1 MKYKMMELIK
11 SSTTNEFIYHSLESI
26 FSLQEQLSYST
37 NLKQLAE
44 DIFNWLSYEFKITN
58 MEFCL
63 FDINKNS
70 KDKIFSKGEEFY
82 LDDELSH
89 FFIINTHISLNATVS
104 FCANSKLHHKMIE
117 DHYETIQVAFFQI
130 SPIIQSLIL
139 KKNFIESAS
148 LDSVTN
154 VYNRTYL
161 IQNLTNH
168 LRLLNK
174 NQEEIFFLM
183 IGIDRFKAVI
193 DEFDYDTADKVL
205 VELARVIHSNID
217 SFDLVGRLGT
227 DEFLVSILSNSNEN
241 DIENLALKIID
252 DFADTNIIVNEQTK
266 QVLKKTI
273 CIGMDKFVLNSEK
286 TINDSIKHSDIAL
299 YEAKN
304 KGRSQFLKYNDLT
317 AADGIEIFDESIELF

>member
-1 MKYKMMELIK
+1 MKHKMMELIK
-11 SSTTNEFIYHSLESI
+11 SSATNEFAYKALESI
-26 FSLQEQLSYST
+26 FSLQEQLTYST

-58 MEFCL
+58 VEFSL

-70 KDKIFSKGEEFY
+70 KDKIFSKGEEFF

-89 FFIINTHISLNATVS
+89 FFIINTHISLNATIS

-117 DHYETIQVAFFQI
+117 DNYETIQASFFQI

-139 KKNFIESAS
+139 KKNFIESSS

-168 LRLLNK
+168 LRLSNK
-174 NQEEIFFLM
+174 NQEEIYFLM
-183 IGIDRFKAVI
+183 VGIDRFKAVI
-193 DEFDYDTADKVL
+193 DEFDYDIADKVL

-227 DEFLVSILSNSNEN
+227 DEFLVSILNNSSEKQ
-241 DIENLALKIID
+241 IEELALKIIE
-252 DFADTNIIVNEQTK
+252 DFANTDIVVNDTNNQT
-266 QVLKKTI
+266 LKKTI

-286 TINDSIKHSDIAL
+286 TINESIKHSDIAL

-304 KGRSQFLKYNDLT
+304 KGRSQFLKYSDLT
-317 AADGIEIFDESIELF
+317 AADGVEIFDESIEFF

>member
-11 SSTTNEFIYHSLESI
+11 SSATDDFAYKALENI
-26 FSLQEQLSYST
+26 FSLQEQLNYST

-44 DIFNWLSYEFKITN
+44 DIFAWLKSEFKVTN
-58 MEFCL
+58 VEFSL

-70 KDKIFSKGEEFY
+70 KDIIFSKGEEFY
-82 LDDELSH
+82 LDDEFSN

-104 FCANSKLHHKMIE
+104 FSANSKIHNKMIE
-117 DHYETIQVAFFQI
+117 DHYNIIEAAFFQI
-130 SPIIQSLIL
+130 SPVIQSLIL
-139 KKNFIESAS
+139 KKNFIDSSS

-161 IQNLTNH
+161 IENLTNH
-168 LRLLNK
+168 LRLANK

-193 DEFDYDTADKVL
+193 DEFDYDIADRVL
-205 VELARVIHSNID
+205 VELAKVIHSNID

-227 DEFLVSILSNSNEN
+227 DEFLVSILNNSNERQ
-241 DIENLALKIID
+241 IESLALKIIE
-252 DFADTNIIVNEQTK
+252 DFANADIIVNDETK
-266 QVLKKTI
+266 QVLKKTV
-273 CIGMDKFVLNSEK
+273 CIGMDKFVLNSQE

-304 KGRSQFLKYNDLT
+304 RGRSQFLKYSDLT
-317 AADGIEIFDESIELF
+317 DADGMQIFDNAVELF

>member
-1 MKYKMMELIK
+1 MKYNMMELIK
-11 SSTTNEFIYHSLESI
+11 SSATNEYAYHSLESI
-26 FSLQEQLSYST
+26 FVLQEQLSYST
-37 NLKQLAE
+37 NIKQLAE
-44 DIFNWLSYEFKITN
+44 DIFNWLRDEFKITN
-58 MEFCL
+58 LEFSL

-70 KDKIFSKGEEFY
+70 KSTILSKGNEFFM
-82 LDDELSH
+82 DDELSH
-89 FFIINTHISLNATVS
+89 FFIINTHISLNATLS
-104 FCANSKLHHKMIE
+104 FCANSKLHFKMIE
-117 DHYETIQVAFFQI
+117 DNYDTIQAAFFQI

-139 KKNFIESAS
+139 KKNFIDSSS

-168 LRLLNK
+168 LRLLNNK
-174 NQEEIFFLM
+174 QEEIYFLM

-193 DEFDYDTADKVL
+193 DEFDYDIADKVL

-227 DEFLVSILSNSNEN
+227 DEFLVSILSNSNEEE
-241 DIENLALKIID
+241 IEALALKIID
-252 DFADTNIIVNEQTK
+252 DFADTNIVVNDEHK
-266 QVLKKTI
+266 QILKKTI
-273 CIGMDKFVLNSEK
+273 CIGMDKFILSSQK

-304 KGRSQFLKYNDLT
+304 KGRSQFLKYSDLT
-317 AADGIEIFDESIELF
+317 ASDGVEIFDESIELF

>member
-1 MKYKMMELIK
+1 MKYKMIELIK
-11 SSTTNEFIYHSLESI
+11 SSATNEFVYRSLESI
-26 FSLQEQLSYST
+26 FSLQEQLTYST
-37 NLKQLAE
+37 NLKQLSE
-44 DIFNWLSYEFKITN
+44 DIFNWLEYEFKITN
-58 MEFCL
+58 IEFSL
-63 FDINKNS
+63 FDINKNN
-70 KDKIFSKGEEFY
+70 KNVIFSKGEGFF
-82 LDDELSH
+82 LDDDFSH

-104 FCANSKLHHKMIE
+104 FCANSKIHHKIIE
-117 DHYETIQVAFFQI
+117 DNYETIQAAFFQV

-168 LRLLNK
+168 LRLSNK

-183 IGIDRFKAVI
+183 IGVDRFKAVI
-193 DEFDYDTADKVL
+193 DEFDYDIADKVL

-241 DIENLALKIID
+241 QVESLALKIID
-252 DFADTNIIVNEQTK
+252 DFANTDIIVDDKNK
-266 QVLKKTI
+266 QILKKTI
-273 CIGMDKFVLNSEK
+273 CIGMNKFVLNSKE

-304 KGRSQFLKYNDLT
+304 KGRSQFLKYSDLT
-317 AADGIEIFDESIELF
+317 AADGIQIFDDAVEFF